1 VRSGRFL
8 VLEGI
13 DGCGKSTQIEALR
26 AWLPESGLM
35 APGARLVVTR
45 EPGGTALGQALRAL
59 LLRPPEGAAPCSLSE
74 LMLYAADRAQH
85 VEECLR
91 PALAAGDWVLCDRF
105 SGSTAAYQGYG
116 RGLPLPTIL
125 QLEALATGG
134 LTPDLTLWL
143 DLPLAGSLQRRG
155 DRPADRIE
163 AAGEAFLQR
172 VSDGFATLAD
182 QRGWCRVEAGLPR
195 EQVTDLCR
203 SLITQHLGGPG
214 DGGHG

>member
-1 VRSGRFL
+1 MSGRFL

-13 DGCGKSTQIEALR
+13 DGCGKSTQIESLR
-26 AWLPESGLM
+26 AWLPVSGLM
-35 APGARLVVTR
+35 ADGARLVVTR

-91 PALAAGDWVLCDRF
+91 PALAAGDWVLSDRF

-116 RGLPLPTIL
+116 RGLPLTTIL

-134 LTPDLTLWL
+134 LAPDLTLWL

-155 DRPADRIE
+155 NRPADRIE
-163 AAGEAFLQR
+163 SAGEAFLQR

-195 EQVTDLCR
+195 EQVTDRCR
-203 SLITQHLGGPG
+203 SLIREHLAAPEGG
-214 DGGHG
+214 DHG

>member
-1 VRSGRFL
+1 MSGRFL

-13 DGCGKSTQIEALR
+13 DGCGKTTQIEALR
-26 AWLPESGLM
+26 AWLPLSGLM

-59 LLRPPEGAAPCSLSE
+59 LLRPPEGAAPCSLCE

-91 PALAAGDWVLCDRF
+91 PALAAGDWVLSDRF
-105 SGSTAAYQGYG
+105 SGSTAAYQGFG
-116 RGLPLPTIL
+116 RGLPLATIR
-125 QLEALATGG
+125 QLEVMATGG
-134 LTPDLTLWL
+134 LEPDLTLWL

-172 VSDGFATLAD
+172 VSDGFASLAAE
-182 QRGWCRVEAGLPR
+182 RGWHRVAAGGPI
-195 EQVTDLCR
+195 EQVTGHCR
-203 SLITQHLGGPG
+203 SLITEHLGGAG
-214 DGGHG
+214 AGGHG

>member
-1 VRSGRFL
+1 MSGRFL

-26 AWLPESGLM
+26 AWLPLSGLM

-91 PALAAGDWVLCDRF
+91 PALAAGDWVLSDRF

-116 RGLPLPTIL
+116 RGLPLATIL

-134 LTPDLTLWL
+134 LAPDLTLWL
-143 DLPLAGSLQRRG
+143 DLPLAGSLRRRG

-172 VSDGFATLAD
+172 VSDGFATLAG
-182 QRGWCRVEAGLPR
+182 QRGWQRVEAGGPR
-195 EQVTDLCR
+195 EAVTQLCC
-203 SLITQHLGGPG
+203 SLITEHLGGLG

>member
-1 VRSGRFL
+1 MSGRFL

-26 AWLPESGLM
+26 AWLPISGLM
-35 APGARLVVTR
+35 APGAQLVVTR

-85 VEECLR
+85 VEACLR

-116 RGLPLPTIL
+116 RGLPLATIL
-125 QLEALATGG
+125 QLESLATGG

-172 VSDGFATLAD
+172 VSDGFATLAG
-182 QRGWCRVEAGLPR
+182 QRGWQRVEADGPR
-195 EQVTDLCR
+195 EAVTQLCC
-203 SLITQHLGGPG
+203 SLITEHLGGPG
-214 DGGHG
+214 DRGHG

>member
-1 VRSGRFL
+1 MSGRFL

-13 DGCGKSTQIEALR
+13 DGCGKTTQIEALR
-26 AWLPESGLM
+26 AWLPLSGLM

-59 LLRPPEGAAPCSLSE
+59 LLRPPEGAAPCSLCE

-91 PALAAGDWVLCDRF
+91 PALAAGDWVLSDRF

-116 RGLPLPTIL
+116 RGLPLATIR
-125 QLEALATGG
+125 QLEVLATGG
-134 LTPDLTLWL
+134 LEPDLTLWL

-172 VSDGFATLAD
+172 VSDGFASLAAE
-182 QRGWCRVEAGLPR
+182 RGWHRVAAGGPI
-195 EQVTDLCR
+195 EQVTGRCR
-203 SLITQHLGGPG
+203 SLITEHLGAAGA
-214 DGGHG
+214 GGHG